1 MVLSNINSFL
11 DLIVQLFFIGLA
23 FWCLNDIHLEKYVR
37 MHVNQFRIL
46 IILLSIVL
54 GYIPG
59 SFFIWIINLTI
70 NH

>member
-1 MVLSNINSFL
+1 MSNINSFL

>member
-23 FWCLNDIHLEKYVR
+23 FWCLNDIHLEQYVR